1 MSDNFGIGNKFDV
14 AWKQAQQQ
22 LIANGNEKPTTQ
34 DILHYLVDKWKPNKQ
49 QGEQMIVQG
58 FHMEHAPADMTPKYG
73 VNIGCSRIDTAPV
86 MKYGANIGCN
96 QDTTPVMKYGANIGG
111 ALDTTPVM
119 KYGANIGGA
128 QDLTPVMKYG
138 ANIGGAQDLTPVMK
152 YGANVGCSNLKVN
165 LKSRKFINTIRANM
179 NRVHPH
185 YQFDINN
192 RTVKV
197 IKKEN

>member
-34 DILHYLVDKWKPNKQ
+34 DILHYLVDKWKPNKE
-49 QGEQMIVQG
+49 QGEQMLVQG
-58 FHMEHAPADMTPKYG
+58 FHIEHAPADMTPVMKYG
-73 VNIGCSRIDTAPV
+73 ANIGCTQQDTAPV
-86 MKYGANIGCN
+86 MKYGANIGCTQ
-96 QDTTPVMKYGANIGG
+96 QDTAPVMKYGANIGCIQQ
-111 ALDTTPVM
+111 DTAPVM
-119 KYGANIGGA
+119 KYGANIGCVQ
-128 QDLTPVMKYG
+128 QDTAPVMKYG
-138 ANIGGAQDLTPVMK
+138 ANIG
-152 YGANVGCSNLKVN
+152 CSNLKVK
-165 LKSRKFINTIRANM
+165 LKNRKFINTLRANM

>member
-111 ALDTTPVM
+111 AQDTTPVM

-128 QDLTPVMKYG
+128 QDTAPVMKYG
-138 ANIGGAQDLTPVMK
+138 ANIG
-152 YGANVGCSNLKVN
+152 CSNLKV
-165 LKSRKFINTIRANM
+165 KSKNSKFINTVRANM